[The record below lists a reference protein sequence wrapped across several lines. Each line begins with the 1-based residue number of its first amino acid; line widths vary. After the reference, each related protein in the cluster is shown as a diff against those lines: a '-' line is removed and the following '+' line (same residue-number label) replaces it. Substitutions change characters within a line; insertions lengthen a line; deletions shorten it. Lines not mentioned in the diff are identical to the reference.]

1 MNQPS
6 FTIGVE
12 EEYFVL
18 DAETRALR
26 PRGEQVLR
34 AARPELGERVE
45 PELNLA
51 QIETSTPVSR
61 TLDEIREHLVRLR
74 STLMAAAG
82 ESDSHIVALGTHPFS
97 DWFGQQITP
106 KKRYE
111 ELDETYQQ
119 LAWEQLVCGCHV
131 HVAVEDPELAI
142 QVMNHVRP
150 WLPTLR
156 ALTTNSPFWQGVDT
170 GYSSYRMSLF
180 DRWPTAGTPPLL
192 TNRAA
197 YDDIVA
203 SLVSTDTMEDA
214 TKLYWDVRPSL
225 HYPTLEFRVA
235 DVCLTVDEA
244 VMLTG
249 LARSL
254 VRTSVAAIER
264 GGQPVGATRDLLRAA
279 RWRASRFGV
288 DGTLIDVHA
297 RVAKPAADVVD
308 DLLGHLET
316 DLRAHDEWPLVAAAT
331 QMVLTRGPGSAR
343 QRAALAAGGDFSSV
357 VEAAVKETV
366 AAV

>member
-1 MNQPS
+1 MTQPS

-26 PRGEQVLR
+26 PRGDQVLH
-34 AARPELGERVE
+34 AARPELGLRVE
-45 PELNLA
+45 AELNLA

-61 TLDEIREHLVRLR
+61 TLGEIREHLFRLR
-74 STLMAAAG
+74 SSLMAAAT
-82 ESDSHIVALGTHPFS
+82 ESDSRIVALGTHPFS
-97 DWFGQQITP
+97 EWFGQQITP
-106 KKRYE
+106 QRRYE

-150 WLPTLR
+150 WLPILR

-192 TNRAA
+192 ADRAA

-214 TKLYWDVRPSL
+214 SKLYWDVRPSL
-225 HYPTLEFRVA
+225 RYPTLEFRVA

-264 GGQPVGATRDLLRAA
+264 GARPLGVTQDLLRAA

-297 RVAKPAADVVD
+297 RVAKPAADVVN
-308 DLLGHLET
+308 DLLGHLEP
-316 DLRAHDEWPLVAAAT
+316 DLRDHDEWQVVVPVT
-331 QMVLTRGPGSAR
+331 ETVLTGGPGSAR
-343 QRAALAAGGDFSSV
+343 QRAALAAGGDLASV
-357 VEAAVKETV
+357 VEAAVRETV